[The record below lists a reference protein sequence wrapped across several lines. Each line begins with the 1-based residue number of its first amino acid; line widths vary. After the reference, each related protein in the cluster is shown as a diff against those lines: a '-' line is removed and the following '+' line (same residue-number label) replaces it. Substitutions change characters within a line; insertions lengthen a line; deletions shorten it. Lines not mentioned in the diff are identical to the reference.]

1 MAQQNNFQ
9 LQFIL
14 FNKYWVARI
23 VLFAFFIPLF
33 FVGCRETHAPDNQAD
48 KIFLGG
54 DIITVDENNPEA
66 QAIAVYDGRITAVGS
81 ETEVLKFKGPQTE
94 IIDFPGNTLM
104 PGLID
109 AHTHPILSALM
120 GQVVDVS
127 GFSNN
132 NPKEVMES
140 LENGIKEASKGEW
153 IIAYGWDP
161 AILRNL
167 KVPTIQ
173 ELDQLAPDNPLLI
186 LTQTLHTAFANS
198 RAFEAAGVTKET
210 PDPKGGYFEKDENGE
225 LTGTIIEVEAMSKFR
240 QATPK
245 FPSAAYL
252 YLLTEQLEIY
262 AKAGYTTIV
271 APGLQPTIPNH
282 IQSFQEVSEYEGAP
296 VRSHIYPLHE
306 FIDESDYQP
315 NHGNN
320 YFRVMGVKVFID
332 GSPYAGGMAMNEP
345 YLDSDLTREG
355 LGIPTGTMGH
365 LNFDDEML
373 FSIVRNYHQQGWQ
386 IAAHVQGERAIEQFL
401 NAVEAAQEHFPRQD
415 HRHRMEH
422 NALITSEQLERATE
436 LGVTTS
442 FYIEHIS
449 FYGDAL
455 HEAIVGPERASRFM
469 PMNSAKHLGQRFSL
483 HTDSPSSPL
492 DIFHAMQT
500 AVTRST
506 QSGNYILGPDEQI
519 SVDDAIKAV
528 TINAAWQIFEEESRG
543 SIEIGKL
550 ADFTIVS
557 QNIRKIPPENWTEIK
572 IIDTYLEGNRVV
584 HKKWTGRKINLFLQ
598 AAWGTARNSLMLYV
612 KTKQGLL
619 IMTTLVVVILA
630 FVTRKRL
637 WRKKRR
643 CYSA

>member
-1 MAQQNNFQ
+1 M
-9 LQFIL
+9 
-14 FNKYWVARI
+14 
-23 VLFAFFIPLF
+23 
-33 FVGCRETHAPDNQAD
+33 
-48 KIFLGG
+48 
-54 DIITVDENNPEA
+54 
-66 QAIAVYDGRITAVGS
+66 
-81 ETEVLKFKGPQTE
+81 VLKQNFYC
-94 IIDFPGNTLM
+94 
-104 PGLID
+104 
-109 AHTHPILSALM
+109 
-120 GQVVDVS
+120 
-127 GFSNN
+127 
-132 NPKEVMES
+132 
-140 LENGIKEASKGEW
+140 GI
-153 IIAYGWDP
+153 
-161 AILRNL
+161 
-167 KVPTIQ
+167 
-173 ELDQLAPDNPLLI
+173 
-186 LTQTLHTAFANS
+186 
-198 RAFEAAGVTKET
+198 
-210 PDPKGGYFEKDENGE
+210 
-225 LTGTIIEVEAMSKFR
+225 
-240 QATPK
+240 
-245 FPSAAYL
+245 YL

-271 APGLQPTIPNH
+271 APGLQPIIPNH
-282 IQSFQEVSEYEGAP
+282 IQSFQEVSDYEGAP

-306 FIDESDYQP
+306 FIDESNYQP

-355 LGIPTGTMGH
+355 LGIPTGGIGH

-401 NAVEAAQEHFPRQD
+401 NAVEAAQENFPRQD

-469 PMNSAKHLGQRFSL
+469 PMNSAKNLGQRFSL

-528 TINAAWQIFEEESRG
+528 TLNAAWQIFEEESRG
-543 SIEIGKL
+543 SLEIGKL
-550 ADFTIVS
+550 ADFTVVS
-557 QNIRKIPPENWTEIK
+557 QNIRRIPPEHWTEIK

-598 AAWGTARNSLMLYV
+598 AAWGTARNSIMLYL

-619 IMTTLVVVILA
+619 VMTTLVVIILA

-637 WRKKRR
+637 WRG
-643 CYSA
+643 

>member
-1 MAQQNNFQ
+1 
-9 LQFIL
+9 
-14 FNKYWVARI
+14 
-23 VLFAFFIPLF
+23 
-33 FVGCRETHAPDNQAD
+33 
-48 KIFLGG
+48 
-54 DIITVDENNPEA
+54 
-66 QAIAVYDGRITAVGS
+66 
-81 ETEVLKFKGPQTE
+81 
-94 IIDFPGNTLM
+94 M

-140 LENGIKEASKGEW
+140 LENGIEEASKGEW

-161 AILRNL
+161 AILRDL
-167 KVPTIQ
+167 KAPTIQ

-210 PDPKGGYFEKDENGE
+210 PDPKGGYFEKDENGD

-245 FPSAAYL
+245 FPRAAYL
-252 YLLTEQLEIY
+252 YLLTEQLEAY

-271 APGLQPTIPNH
+271 APGLQPMIPNH
-282 IQSFQEVSEYEGAP
+282 IQSLQEVSEYEGAP
-296 VRSHIYPLHE
+296 VRSHTYPLYE
-306 FIDESDYQP
+306 FIDESHYQP

-320 YFRVMGVKVFID
+320 YFKVMGVKLFID

-355 LGIPTGTMGH
+355 LGIPTGGTGH
-365 LNFDDEML
+365 LNFDDETL

-401 NAVEAAQEHFPRQD
+401 NAVEAAQENFPRQD

-422 NALITSEQLERATE
+422 NALITSRQLERATK

-442 FYIEHIS
+442 FYIEHVS

-455 HEAIVGPERASRFM
+455 YEAIVGPERASRFM
-469 PMNSAKHLGQRFSL
+469 PMNSAKNLGHRFSL

-492 DIFHAMQT
+492 DVFHAMQT
-500 AVTRST
+500 AVTRNT
-506 QSGNYILGPDEQI
+506 QSNQYILGPDERI
-519 SVDDAIKAV
+519 GVDDAIKAV
-528 TINAAWQIFEEESRG
+528 TLNAAWQIFEEESRG
-543 SIEIGKL
+543 SLEIGKL
-550 ADFTIVS
+550 ADFTVIS
-557 QNIRKIPPENWTEIK
+557 QNIRRIPPEHWTEIE
-572 IIDTYLEGNRVV
+572 IVDTYLEGNRVV

-598 AAWGTARNSLMLYV
+598 AAWGMARNSITLYL
-612 KTKQGLL
+612 KAKQDLL
-619 IMTTLVVVILA
+619 VMTTLVVIILA

-637 WRKKRR
+637 WRW
-643 CYSA
+643 